1 MEIKFSASKIDQYNS
16 EGSGDT
22 IEVIERPNGGLSL
35 ALASGFYNGLSSK
48 MVSYSVVKKVISF
61 IADGV
66 RDGAAARA
74 ASDALFTQ
82 YNGQSL
88 AALTIISVDLQT
100 DTLVFSCNSPA
111 PLYLCRNE
119 IVEKMSTEYAL
130 IGTGLDVRPSITEIS
145 IEPGL
150 TIIAPSSGMMKAG
163 EENNQKIDLPASISS
178 LMEIEHP
185 SPSWISDSIL
195 NQAIRLEF
203 DQPSVDLSLVVL
215 QISHT
220 QKDNIRRLS
229 VNIPFSI
236 SH

>member
-1 MEIKFSASKIDQYNS
+1 MEIKFSVSKIDQFNS
-16 EGSGDT
+16 DSSGDT

-35 ALASGFYNGLSSK
+35 ALASGFQNNRSSK

-74 ASDALFTQ
+74 ASDALYTQ
-82 YNGQSL
+82 YNGNSL

-111 PLYLCRNE
+111 PIYLCRNE
-119 IVEKMSTEYAL
+119 VVEKMATECAL

-150 TIIAPSSGMMKAG
+150 TIISLSAGMMTAG
-163 EENNQKIDLPASISS
+163 RENNQNIDLPASISS
-178 LMEIEHP
+178 LLEIEHP
-185 SPSWISDSIL
+185 SPSWISDSLL
-195 NQAIRLEF
+195 NQAIRLEHG
-203 DQPSVDLSLVVL
+203 QPKVDLSVVVL
-215 QISHT
+215 QISHSHR
-220 QKDNIRRLS
+220 DNIRRLS
-229 VNIPFSI
+229 VNIPFSL
-236 SH
+236 SR